1 MASKYPNDFV
11 ESGYVYDDV
20 QLMYKILSTN
30 WRREAFKDD
39 VVIFWDEDNDISTF
53 NFSTGEI
60 AVKILDEEMIVEKK
74 GMARDSEQID
84 RFISID
90 IRALDREKFLSV
102 MGEVRRILNLYRLRP
117 GNEYDVLDF
126 QSYYPKRPSYK
137 FYHGQIK
144 ITFKNFYKILPVA
157 NWLGCPERP
166 RSG

>member
-1 MASKYPNDFV
+1 MVSKYPTDFV
-11 ESGYVYDDV
+11 ESGYVFDDV
-20 QLMYKILSTN
+20 QLIYKILSAN

-60 AVKILDEEMIVEKK
+60 AIKILDEEMIIEKK

-84 RFISID
+84 RFIQID
-90 IRALDREKFLSV
+90 VRTLSRERLLSV
-102 MGEVRRILNLYRLRP
+102 MGEIRRILNLYRVRP

-126 QSYYPKRPSYK
+126 VSYYPKRPSYK

-144 ITFKNFYKILPVA
+144 LVLKNFYKMVPNP
-157 NWLGCPERP
+157 NWLGCSGRP
-166 RSG
+166 KP